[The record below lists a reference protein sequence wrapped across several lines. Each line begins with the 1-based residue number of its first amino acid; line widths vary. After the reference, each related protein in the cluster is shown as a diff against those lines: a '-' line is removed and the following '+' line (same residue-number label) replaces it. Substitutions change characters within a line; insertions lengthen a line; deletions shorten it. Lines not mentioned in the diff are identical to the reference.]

1 MEKLKTVDIKGKAY
15 VMVNERIRYFNENYL
30 NGSIVTELVSMND
43 TKVYMK
49 AVVTPDIATPER
61 KFTGWSYED
70 ETNGF
75 INKTSYIENCE
86 TSAIGRA
93 LGFMGIG
100 VDESIATADEV
111 ANAIKNQSKPEPKK
125 EAVISPAEMLVE
137 DAKDAKLK
145 VNWHE
150 YLTRYKV
157 YGLRDLTKEQLDEIR
172 KELGL

>member
-1 MEKLKTVDIKGKAY
+1 MEKLKTVLIKERPY

-30 NGSIVTELVSMND
+30 NGSIVTELVSKTD
-43 TKVYMK
+43 TKVFMK

-111 ANAIKNQSKPEPKK
+111 ANAIKNQTKPEKTGWK
-125 EAVISPAEMLVE
+125 SPTKQEQ
-137 DAKDAKLK
+137 
-145 VNWHE
+145 
-150 YLTRYKV
+150 
-157 YGLRDLTKEQLDEIR
+157 LRDDFTGKNVGWTVLLAKYNVKKISDLTDAQCDEIR
-172 KELGL
+172 KELTNG